1 MRATI
6 QTDTT
11 TTTRE
16 PADASADAAAASTRA
31 RSPLGSSPS
40 TTYASVLE
48 TPIGE
53 LLLRGDGEALM
64 ALDFVDARTLAATEA
79 DWRTDDAMFAQA
91 RAQLRAYFAGELKEF
106 ELELAPR
113 GTDFQ
118 LRVWDAVR
126 AIPYGETSTYGVLA
140 HQLGRPTAFRAVG
153 AANGR
158 NPISIIIPCHRVLGS
173 DGGLTGYGGGV
184 QRKEWLLAHEQ
195 RG

>member
-1 MRATI
+1 
-6 QTDTT
+6 
-11 TTTRE
+11 
-16 PADASADAAAASTRA
+16 
-31 RSPLGSSPS
+31 
-40 TTYASVLE
+40 VLA

-53 LLLRGDGEALM
+53 LLLRGDGEALV
-64 ALDFVDARTLAATEA
+64 ALDFADGRDVAVTEP
-79 DWRTDDAMFAQA
+79 DWRRDDAVFARA
-91 RAQLRAYFAGELKEF
+91 RAQLQAYFAGELTDF

-113 GTDFQ
+113 GTAFQ
-118 LRVWDAVR
+118 LQVWHAVR

-140 HQLGRPTAFRAVG
+140 QQLGRPTAFRAVG

-173 DGGLTGYGGGV
+173 DGGLTGYGGGM